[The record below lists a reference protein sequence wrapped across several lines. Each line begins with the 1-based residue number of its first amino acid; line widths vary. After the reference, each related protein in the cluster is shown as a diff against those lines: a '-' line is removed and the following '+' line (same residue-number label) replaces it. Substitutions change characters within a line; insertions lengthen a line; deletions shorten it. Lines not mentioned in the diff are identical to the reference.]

1 MTSSDPAGTQPTATP
16 GGTEAVPGGTGSAAG
31 GTTGAAP
38 ADGAAAEAGAAGATA
53 PPKPAG
59 PPAPAGR
66 EPQGG
71 GRPKGF
77 DLATLLAERGAE
89 RYDLHTRHLNHQLPR
104 MLHTIGFDKVYERAE
119 GAHFW
124 DSDGNDYLDMLAG
137 FGVMGVGRH
146 HPVVRKALHDVLDAG
161 LADLTRFDCQP
172 LPGLLAEKLLARTPH
187 LDRVFFSNS
196 GTEAVET
203 ALKFARYATGR
214 QRVLYCTHSF
224 HGLTTGSLS
233 VNGEAGFQDG
243 FRPLLPDTAVAMGDL
258 DALARELKRGDVA
271 AMIVEPVQGHGVY
284 IPPAG
289 YLRAAQD
296 LLRRH
301 KALLICDEVQTGIGR
316 TGTFWAYEQE
326 DGLEPDLVTVAKTL
340 SGGYVPVGATLGKD
354 WIFKKVYSSMDR
366 VLVHS
371 ASFGANAQAMTA
383 GLATLAVVEDEQL
396 VENSR
401 AMGELLRTRLAALT
415 DRYEMLK
422 DVRGRGLMVGI
433 EFGRPKSLGL
443 RSRWTMLQA
452 ARKGLF
458 AQMVV
463 VPLLQRHH
471 ILTQVSGDHVE
482 IIKLIPPLVV
492 DEADVD
498 RFVTAFTEVMD
509 DAHAGG
515 SLMWDF
521 GKTLVK
527 QAVANR

>member
-38 ADGAAAEAGAAGATA
+38 ADGAPAEAGAAGATA

>member
-1 MTSSDPAGTQPTATP
+1 MTTSDARPAASP
-16 GGTEAVPGGTGSAAG
+16 E
-31 GTTGAAP
+31 AP
-38 ADGAAAEAGAAGATA
+38 AEGPAEVLAEV
-53 PPKPAG
+53 PAEV
-59 PPAPAGR
+59 PDEAPAGASA
-66 EPQGG
+66 
-71 GRPKGF
+71 KGF
-77 DLATLLAERGAE
+77 DLAALLAERGAE
-89 RYDLHTRHLNHQLPR
+89 RYDLHATYLNHQLPR

-124 DSDGNDYLDMLAG
+124 DADGEDYLDMLAG

-172 LPGLLAEKLLARTPH
+172 LPGLLAEKLLTHSPH
-187 LDRVFFSNS
+187 LDRVFFGNS

-203 ALKFARYATGR
+203 ALKFARYATGKP
-214 QRVLYCTHSF
+214 RVLYCKHSF

-233 VNGEAGFQDG
+233 VNGEEGFQDG
-243 FRPLLPDTAVAMGDL
+243 FAPLLPDTAVEMGDL

-271 AMIVEPVQGHGVY
+271 ALIIEPIQGHGVY
-284 IPPAG
+284 IPPPG
-289 YLRAAQD
+289 YLRAAQE
-296 LLRRH
+296 LLRKH

-316 TGTFWAYEQE
+316 TGTFYAYQQE
-326 DGLEPDLVTVAKTL
+326 EGVEPDLLTVAKTL
-340 SGGYVPVGATLGKD
+340 SGGYVPIGATLGKD

-371 ASFGANAQAMTA
+371 ASFGSNAQAMAA
-383 GLATLAVVEDEQL
+383 GLATLSVVEDEQL

-401 AMGELLRTRLAALT
+401 RLGDLLRTRLAALT
-415 DRYEMLK
+415 DRYELLK
-422 DVRGRGLMVGI
+422 EVRGRGLMVGI

-463 VPLLQRHH
+463 VPLLQRHR
-471 ILTQVSGDHVE
+471 ILTQVSGDHLEV
-482 IIKLIPPLVV
+482 IKLIPPLVI

-498 RFVTAFTEVMD
+498 RFVTAFTAVMD
-509 DAHAGG
+509 EAHGG
-515 SLMWDF
+515 GGLMWDF
-521 GKTLVK
+521 GRTLVK